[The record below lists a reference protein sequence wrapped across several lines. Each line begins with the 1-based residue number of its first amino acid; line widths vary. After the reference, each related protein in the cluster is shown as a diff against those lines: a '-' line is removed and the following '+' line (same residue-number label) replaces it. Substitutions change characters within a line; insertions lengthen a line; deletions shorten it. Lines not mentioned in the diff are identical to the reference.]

1 MGVTRL
7 CRSLL
12 AVAASTDWAI
22 FYLVVGVAH
31 YFYGIYKINF
41 NNNPPRNNN
50 RKENYLNREYIT
62 PIMSSFL
69 VPNKKMIVHKKMTSI
84 KSFFQITK

>member
-50 RKENYLNREYIT
+50 RKEN
-62 PIMSSFL
+62 
-69 VPNKKMIVHKKMTSI
+69 
-84 KSFFQITK
+84 